1 MNAARRAASIARRTY
16 AIGACPALPLLRRC
30 RVRAIIRAMQTVAT
44 ILWRRLDRPGHD
56 ACRLERNDTA
66 WQIDGAA
73 AFRME
78 DGRVAQLHYRV
89 RCDRH
94 WHTQWG
100 TVRGWVGERAID
112 MAIARGPRGWTLNDA
127 PVTDLAHCA
136 DLDLGFT
143 PATNLLPL
151 RRLKLQDGEAA
162 EAPAA
167 WVDVAEGGL
176 QLLEQRY
183 ERISATR
190 CAYAAPRFQF
200 SAELALSPEGL
211 VLDYPGLWRAED

>member
-1 MNAARRAASIARRTY
+1 M
-16 AIGACPALPLLRRC
+16 
-30 RVRAIIRAMQTVAT
+30 IRAMQTVAS
-44 ILWRRLDRPGHD
+44 ILWRRLDGPGHD

-73 AFRME
+73 AFRRE

-112 MAIARGPRGWTLNDA
+112 MAIARNARGWTVNDA
-127 PVTDLAHCA
+127 PVTDLAHCL

-151 RRLKLQDGEAA
+151 RRLNLQDGEGA

-167 WVDVAEGGL
+167 WLDVAEGGL
-176 QLLEQRY
+176 QLLDQRY
-183 ERISATR
+183 ERIDALR
-190 CAYAAPRFQF
+190 YAYAAPRFQVRT
-200 SAELALSPEGL
+200 ELALSPEGL
-211 VLDYPGLWRAED
+211 VRDYPGLWRSED